1 VQKEEEGTIHIEV
14 NWEDGRHESHDLKH
28 NDWKLAY
35 REGQAWLDEDRS
47 IESMYLVSA
56 DQRRRE
62 ELDRVDTLEEFGEV
76 VDEEL
81 EDL

>member
-1 VQKEEEGTIHIEV
+1 MQEDGTIHIEV
-14 NWEDGRHESHDLKH
+14 EWPHGRHESRDLKH
-28 NDWKLAY
+28 NDWDLAY

-56 DQRRRE
+56 DHRRRE
-62 ELDRVDTLEEFGEV
+62 KLDRVDTLEEFGEV

-81 EDL
+81 KDL